1 MAYVLSQVQG
11 CLQRRHI
18 SSRKLTEIE
27 VQCIADTGDGRV
39 ALSHLIG
46 DIMQSTRCRVLAAAA
61 LFGILAAGTVR
72 ADDTRVPTTGSAQGE
87 IVPNALPGG
96 GPAHTR
102 LPKGHMIAPSGQAPD
117 VGSSRGIQPPNSPPG
132 ATALNG
138 EAQPHS
144 DVVSPAGL
152 IPNSNEGVPRTLN
165 LR

>member
-46 DIMQSTRCRVLAAAA
+46 DIMQLTRCRV
-61 LFGILAAGTVR
+61 LAAGTVR
-72 ADDTRVPTTGSAQGE
+72 ADDTRVPATGSAQGE

-102 LPKGHMIAPSGQAPD
+102 LPEGHMIAPSGQAPD

-152 IPNSNEGVPRTLN
+152 IPNPNEGVPRTLN
-165 LR
+165 SR

>member
-61 LFGILAAGTVR
+61 LFGILAGVYPLGAGRFSLGLYALVVR
-72 ADDTRVPTTGSAQGE
+72 
-87 IVPNALPGG
+87 
-96 GPAHTR
+96 H
-102 LPKGHMIAPSGQAPD
+102 
-117 VGSSRGIQPPNSPPG
+117 
-132 ATALNG
+132 
-138 EAQPHS
+138 
-144 DVVSPAGL
+144 
-152 IPNSNEGVPRTLN
+152 
-165 LR
+165 